1 MMLPDLHIILL
12 RRYNLQMLSSKNH
25 HQKISYLGWVVSKS
39 PFHIVLLHLTPC
51 PAEKE

>member
-1 MMLPDLHIILL
+1 
-12 RRYNLQMLSSKNH
+12 MLSSKNH
-25 HQKISYLGWVVSKS
+25 HKISYLGWVVSKS